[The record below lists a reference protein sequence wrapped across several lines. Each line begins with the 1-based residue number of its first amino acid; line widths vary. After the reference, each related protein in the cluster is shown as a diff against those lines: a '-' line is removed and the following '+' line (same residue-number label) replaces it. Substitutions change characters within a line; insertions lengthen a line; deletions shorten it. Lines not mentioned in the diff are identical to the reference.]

1 MRTTQADVLII
12 GGGLAGLCAA
22 IDLARAGYEVLLFEP
37 KAYPRHKVCGEYI
50 SNEVL
55 PYLKSLGFDPF
66 DHGAVAISNFLWT
79 HPDGRSI
86 SARLPLGGFG
96 LSRYTAE
103 LELFNLAKAAGVSF
117 ITEAVV
123 AIQSEP
129 DGVTAKTSSG
139 KLFYG
144 QTGIGAY
151 GKRSVLDKKL
161 AREFIDQ
168 KANFMAAKW
177 HARGSF
183 DSSLVALHN
192 FKGGYCGVSRV
203 EEGLINF
210 CFIATY
216 DVFKKHKNLN
226 EFINLELA
234 SNPALKE
241 LLDQTDM
248 QFEQPI
254 SIAQISFKDK
264 PPVEAHWLMCGDT
277 AGLIHPLSGNGMSMA
292 IRSASLAASEL
303 KAFLKGTVNRKS
315 LMVSYENHWKS
326 EFNKRLRMGR
336 IAARVFASPKA
347 SSLSLQFLKLIP
359 GLLPFF
365 IRQTHG
371 KLKPKHLHNEA

>member
-22 IDLARAGYEVLLFEP
+22 IDLAQAGHEVLLFEP

-66 DHGAVAISNFLWT
+66 EHGAVAISNFLWT

-86 SARLPLGGFG
+86 STRLPLGGFG

-103 LELFNLAKAAGVSF
+103 LELFNLAKAAGVDF
-117 ITEAVV
+117 VAEAVV
-123 AIQSEP
+123 EIESEP
-129 DGVTAKTSSG
+129 SGVAATTSSG

-144 QTGIGAY
+144 RTGIGAY

-161 AREFIDQ
+161 VREFIDQ

-177 HARGSF
+177 HAQGSF

-234 SNPALKE
+234 SNPALNQ
-241 LLDQTDM
+241 LLEQTEM

-264 PPVEAHWLMCGDT
+264 PPVEEHWLMCGDT

-303 KAFLKGTVNRKS
+303 NTFLKGKINRES
-315 LMVSYENHWKS
+315 MLDNYENHWKS

-336 IAARVFASPKA
+336 LAARVFASPKA
-347 SSLSLQFLKLIP
+347 SSLSLKFLKLIP